1 MVHKNG
7 GSVVFHFKGDT
18 SQLDKSLSGLTSK
31 IAVGN
36 LIAKGVGKAF
46 QIMSNSMDDA
56 MSRVD
61 TMNNFPNVM
70 KNLGISTKESEKAIR
85 KISKGLEGLP
95 TTLDAGASAV
105 QRFTSANGNI
115 KKSTDMFLALNNA
128 LLAGGASTEI
138 QASALEQ
145 LSQAYAK
152 GKPDMMEWRS
162 LQTAMPAQL
171 KQVASAFNMTSSEL
185 GEALRNGSISM
196 DDFMN
201 KIIELNKN
209 GTGGFA
215 SFEEQAKNSTN
226 GLRTNITNL
235 KTAIVRGMAD
245 AFNSINTS
253 LKNANLPSIQ
263 EMIKKLAENITKGFK
278 QVNKVISKIDWQK
291 VIKAIKI
298 LIPIVATLLA
308 GLMAYKVVVGIL
320 NAVAV
325 AQALLNAV
333 MLLNPVGLIVAGI
346 VMLIT
351 ILVILYKK
359 CTWFRNIVKTI
370 FQAFKLWI
378 TTFVNLFKAYI
389 NIVMTI
395 ITGLVNGIKAV
406 FNFIKNNW
414 KLILGFLVNPI
425 GTAFV
430 VLYNKCTWFRNI
442 INGFVK
448 GIKNAFLSLVNFI
461 KSIPSKI
468 KSAFNGMVNIG
479 RNMIKGLWNGIK
491 GMKDWVIDKIKGLGK
506 SILNGMKK
514 VLGIKSP
521 SKEFAIIGKFSM
533 LGYEEGL
540 EKMQPKLDKA
550 INGMFN
556 LSPSMTGTMN
566 NTLSPNVNVV
576 NNVNVETDPLGQVV
590 SKIKTFSG
598 GAKNDYNYG
607 YGG

>member
-7 GSVVFHFKGDT
+7 GEVVFHFKGDT
-18 SQLDKSLSGLTSK
+18 SKLDKSLSGLTSK
-31 IAVGN
+31 IAIGN

-56 MSRVD
+56 ISRVD

-85 KISKGLEGLP
+85 QISKGLEGLP

-162 LQTAMPAQL
+162 LQTAMPGQL

-263 EMIKKLAENITKGFK
+263 QMIKKLAENITKGFK
-278 QVNKVISKIDWQK
+278 QVNKVIAKIDWQK
-291 VIKAIKI
+291 VITAIKI
-298 LIPIVATLLA
+298 LTPLVAGLLA
-308 GLMAYKVVVGIL
+308 GFMAYKMVVGVL

-333 MLLNPVGLIVAGI
+333 MMMNPIALIIAGIVGLIA
-346 VMLIT
+346 ML
-351 ILVILYKK
+351 VVLYKK
-359 CTWFRNIVKTI
+359 CEWFRNIVNSI
-370 FQAFKLWI
+370 FKFISVLVK
-378 TTFVNLFKAYI
+378 TFVEYFKTYI
-389 NIVMTI
+389 NIQINI
-395 ITGLVNGIKAV
+395 IKGIVNVFKAV
-406 FNFIKNNW
+406 INFVKNNW
-414 KLILGFLVNPI
+414 KMLLGFLVNPI

-430 VLYNKCTWFRNI
+430 LLYKKCTWFRNI
-442 INGFVK
+442 VNGFVK
-448 GIKNAFLSLVNFI
+448 GIKNAFLSMVNFI
-461 KSIPSKI
+461 KSIPNKV
-468 KSAFNGMVNIG
+468 KSVFTGMVNIG
-479 RNMIKGLWNGIK
+479 KNMVKGLVNGVKNAKQMAINSVKNLGSSIIKGIK
-491 GMKDWVIDKIKGLGK
+491 KI
-506 SILNGMKK
+506 
-514 VLGIKSP
+514 LGIKSP
-521 SKEFAIIGKFSM
+521 SKEFAVIGRFSV

-540 EKMQPKLDKA
+540 EKMKPKLDKA

-566 NTLSPNVNVV
+566 NTLSPNLNVV

>member
-18 SQLDKSLSGLTSK
+18 SDLDKSLKGLTSK
-31 IAVGN
+31 IAIGN
-36 LIAKGVGKAF
+36 IIAKGVSKAF
-46 QIMSNSMDDA
+46 QVMSNSMDDA
-56 MSRVD
+56 ISRVD

-85 KISKGLEGLP
+85 QISKGLEGLP

-263 EMIKKLAENITKGFK
+263 QMIKKLAENITKGFK
-278 QVNKVISKIDWQK
+278 QVNKVISQIDWQK
-291 VIKAIKI
+291 VITAIKI
-298 LIPIVATLLA
+298 LTPLVAGLLA
-308 GLMAYKVVVGIL
+308 GFMAYKTIVGVL

-333 MLLNPVGLIVAGI
+333 MMMNPIALIIAGIVGLIA
-346 VMLIT
+346 ML
-351 ILVILYKK
+351 VVLYKK
-359 CTWFRNIVKTI
+359 CEWFRNIVNSI
-370 FQAFKLWI
+370 FKFISALVK
-378 TTFVNLFKAYI
+378 TFVEYFKTYI
-389 NIVMTI
+389 NIQINI
-395 ITGLVNGIKAV
+395 IKGIVNVFKAV
-406 FNFIKNNW
+406 INFVKNNW
-414 KLILGFLVNPI
+414 KMLLGFLVNPI

-430 VLYNKCTWFRNI
+430 LLYKKCTWFRNI
-442 INGFVK
+442 VNGFVK
-448 GIKNAFLSLVNFI
+448 GIKNAFLSMINFI
-461 KSIPSKI
+461 KSIPNKI
-468 KSAFNGMVNIG
+468 KSVFTGMVNIG
-479 RNMIKGLWNGIK
+479 KNMVKGLVNGVKSAKQMAINSVKNLGSSIIKGIK
-491 GMKDWVIDKIKGLGK
+491 KI
-506 SILNGMKK
+506 
-514 VLGIKSP
+514 LGIKSP
-521 SKEFAIIGKFSM
+521 SKEFAVIGRFSV

-540 EKMQPKLDKA
+540 EKMKPKLDKA

-566 NTLSPNVNVV
+566 NTLSPNLNVV

>member
-36 LIAKGVGKAF
+36 LIAKGVSKAF
-46 QIMSNSMDDA
+46 QVMSNSMDDA

-115 KKSTDMFLALNNA
+115 KKSTNMFLALNNA

-138 QASALEQ
+138 QATALEQ

-263 EMIKKLAENITKGFK
+263 QMIKKLAENITKGFK

-333 MLLNPVGLIVAGI
+333 MLLNPIGLIVAGI

-448 GIKNAFLSLVNFI
+448 GVKNAFLSMVNFI

-468 KSAFNGMVNIG
+468 KSVFTGMANIG
-479 RNMIKGLWNGIK
+479 KNMIKGLWNGAK
-491 GMKDWVIDKIKGLGK
+491 NMKDWVIDKIKGLGK